1 MLGGV
6 YLESKIKTDV
16 YDQIK
21 RGKEYNPAIT
31 IQDVP
36 SLGRSTRIHGIK
48 TGRQH
53 EFLSDMERNYFHIL
67 NFSDF
72 VIDIREQFP
81 LQLDLTMLIAEELGI
96 KHPIHPRT
104 KRPVHMTSDFN
115 ITINQKGKIK
125 DIVRTIKR
133 KDDLV
138 DKRIVEKFEIE
149 RIYWSRLNLD
159 WGMVTDIE
167 INKTLALNI
176 DNVMHY
182 YSLEQLE
189 TFSQFDSN
197 EFEDI
202 ILAFLQRFIDSNK
215 TVRELSSIFERDMHL
230 EKGAG
235 IALFKYLIANK
246 FIKIDL
252 LKPLNID
259 AVINFDL
266 TQKSMRLGE
275 SIL

>member
-1 MLGGV
+1 M
-6 YLESKIKTDV
+6 ESKIKTDV

-21 RGKEYNPAIT
+21 RGKEYKPAIT

-96 KHPIHPRT
+96 KHTIHPRT
-104 KRPVHMTSDFN
+104 KKPVHMTSDFN
-115 ITINQKGKIK
+115 ITINQNGKIK

-176 DNVMHY
+176 DDVMHY

-189 TFSQFDSN
+189 AFSQFDNN

-215 TVRELSSIFERDMHL
+215 TVRELTSIFERDIHL

-275 SIL
+275 AVL